1 MEAVAKKA
9 APTGPTANLFLS
21 DLPDNAKQSD
31 IESLFQDFGDVLS
44 VQLRKESLLNYCYLE
59 MENVV
64 EAFRAID
71 ALQGQLYID
80 RPLRYYLYRFKPFS

>member
-1 MEAVAKKA
+1 MESTTPTTTAKSSSNS
-9 APTGPTANLFLS
+9 PTAILFLS
-21 DLPDNAKQSD
+21 DLSPNCKQSE
-31 IESLFQDFGDVLS
+31 IESMFQDFGDVLS
-44 VQLRKESLLNYCYLE
+44 VKLYKETLLNYCYVE

-80 RPLRYYLYRFKPFS
+80 LPLR

>member
-1 MEAVAKKA
+1 MDAAENDGLKSIVPVSPKNPNAPKA
-9 APTGPTANLFLS
+9 ILFLS
-21 DLPDNAKQSD
+21 DLSLNSSSLG

-44 VQLRKESLLNYCYLE
+44 VKIYQDFLISFGYVE

-71 ALQGQLYID
+71 CLQGTLYID
-80 RPLRYYLYRFKPFS
+80 RPLK